1 MGTKVK
7 RRLGAVLV
15 FLALVSAVTALRWS
29 GTAAAVGTDFVI
41 AQMDDP
47 YYGYFPCVV
56 NVPKEVFA
64 GETDGS
70 EENGKLL
77 VNYYYND
84 RHGPSALDEPRGTIM
99 LTESVDNGVTW
110 SEPRAAIT
118 NETIH
123 EWGICRPGEH
133 DYGDTC
139 LEARVNDM
147 KVLSDGTIIMT
158 FFTYGDPLLDQK
170 TYLTESKDGGETWEQ
185 AVNIPSKILS
195 SVCRQGS
202 IAEFTDGT
210 LLMSLYGYKSGQP
223 KNGLTTVTL
232 IEGKRN
238 DDGIWEWSDDRI
250 FGESKSSD
258 AILNEVALL
267 APDGGDIVYAL
278 GRETGEVWQSQ
289 DRGETW
295 TVIGRQGALQ
305 QPKLLQVD
313 DNKIFAAY
321 VKPTIPRP
329 VYGKMFYPEH
339 GWDATTEK
347 LIYQFPG
354 GAGDGRSDY
363 DMGNPDAV
371 LTNDG
376 KLLTVYYSGVT
387 RSIRGNLSDL
397 DEWNIPALDESLE
410 VTGGEQRLTVFEDDF
425 DSLEPGEQY
434 TRSDLTITN
443 GQLLTA
449 GEDGQ
454 IVFKRAGGISPQMT
468 TLNNGDHYVRGNVTL
483 RFDFRFMQPST
494 GWQDVDI
501 SLQALTTTVQ
511 IKLREENLLFT
522 QNIYT
527 AESIVVPEPA
537 EDGSEVPSKHTAGE
551 WFSLRWTRSGN
562 THYIRSWARDEAEP
576 TDWDIVSVD
585 DAYKDDYGTI
595 RFSYGTD
602 MDGATFELD
611 NLSVTREVNFRLSQD
626 TLTLEK
632 GASQRLDTTVLPVLT
647 GLTPAVGSVQWA
659 SDNPEVASVS
669 SDGTVT
675 AVGVGTATVTA
686 SLKNV
691 KATCNVTVN
700 RPGAADS
707 GSVEMSDGYGRWNI
721 LSDDYDYSVDPD
733 NAQYDKQPG
742 VSQAY
747 RFVGPEY
754 FTLYDG
760 VLRMTGSGEETAIKR
775 GEMITRQ
782 SVTGDYSL
790 RYRFRFNDAV
800 QAEKTEELYVSLTHG
815 VTDLNLQVHLR
826 QDGLLLKNNGVE
838 KDSAAKTHGV
848 GQWYN
853 FRATRSGR
861 TLFVR
866 TWADGQAEPNEWDVI
881 YSNDL
886 LATAVGPVRLSYYQ
900 AGAESSMDIDDFA
913 VSKNLRLTLS
923 ETEKT
928 LETGGT
934 FYLTAELTPDLTNE
948 RPIPPGVTFAS
959 SDETVAHVSA
969 AGKVTALSAGESV
982 ITASVGNLTA
992 TCTVT
997 VSEPVPE
1004 EPDLTPDE
1012 EDPDEST
1019 DGDPGE
1025 EPGGNSGEESGG
1037 DPSEPTDEGNKEGCG
1052 GAVAGSSAL
1061 PALITVIS
1069 AGLLFYRRKY
1079 SV

>member
-7 RRLGAVLV
+7 RRFGAVLI
-15 FLALVSAVTALRWS
+15 FLALVSAAAALRWS

-41 AQMDDP
+41 ARMDAP
-47 YYGYFPCVV
+47 YYAYFPCVV

-64 GETDGS
+64 GKTDGS
-70 EENGKLL
+70 EKNGKLL

-84 RHGPSALDEPRGTIM
+84 RHGPAALDEPRGTTM
-99 LTESVDNGVTW
+99 LTESVDNGKTW
-110 SEPRAAIT
+110 STPRAAIT

-133 DYGDTC
+133 DYGATC

-158 FFTYGDPLLDQK
+158 FFTYGDPQLDQK
-170 TYLTESKDGGETWEQ
+170 TYLTESKDGGETWER
-185 AVNIPSKILS
+185 AVNIPSKILG

-202 IAEFTDGT
+202 IAEFSDGT

-238 DDGIWEWSDDRI
+238 GDGVWEWSDDRI

-258 AILNEVALL
+258 AVLNEVALL
-267 APDGGDIVYAL
+267 APGGGDIVYAL
-278 GRETGEVWQSQ
+278 GRETGEVWQSY

-295 TVIGRQGALQ
+295 TVIGRQGKLQ

-321 VKPTIPRP
+321 VKPTVPRP

-347 LIYQFPG
+347 LIYEFPG

-397 DEWNIPALDESLE
+397 DEWSIPALDESLE

-425 DSLEPGEQY
+425 DSLTPGQQY

-454 IVFKRAGGISPQMT
+454 IVFKRSGGVSPQMT
-468 TLNNGDHYVRGNVTL
+468 TLNNGDHYVRGNFTL
-483 RFDFRFMQPST
+483 RFDFRFGQKST
-494 GWQDVDI
+494 GTWQDVDI
-501 SLQALTTTVQ
+501 SLQALTTKVQ

-522 QNIYT
+522 QDIYT
-527 AESIVVPEPA
+527 AESIVVPKPS

-562 THYIRSWARDEAEP
+562 TQYIRSWAKGEAEP
-576 TDWDIVSVD
+576 TEWDIVSVD
-585 DAYKDDYGTI
+585 DTYKDDYGTV

-626 TLTLEK
+626 ALTLEK
-632 GASQRLDTTVLPVLT
+632 GASQQLNATVLPVLT
-647 GLTPAVGSVQWA
+647 GLTPAVGSVQWS

-686 SLKNV
+686 ALKNV
-691 KATCNVTVN
+691 KATCAVTVV
-700 RPGAADS
+700 RPGAADL

-721 LSDDYDYSVDPD
+721 LSDDYG
-733 NAQYDKQPG
+733 YDAASGERYDEQPG
-742 VSQAY
+742 VGEAY
-747 RFVGPEY
+747 NFVGGEY
-754 FTLYDG
+754 FTLHAG
-760 VLRMTGSGEETAIKR
+760 ALRLTAAGTPSKR
-775 GEMITRQ
+775 GDMTTKQ
-782 SVTGDYSL
+782 AVTGDYSL
-790 RYRFRFNDAV
+790 RYRFRFNDEV
-800 QAEKTEELYVSLTHG
+800 QDGKTEELYTSLTHG
-815 VTDLNLQVHLR
+815 VSGLNLQVHVR
-826 QDGLLLKNNGVE
+826 QDGLVLKNNAVE
-838 KDSAAKTHGV
+838 RDAAAKTHET

-861 TLFVR
+861 TLFAR
-866 TWADGQAEPNEWDVI
+866 TWADGQPEPSEWDVV
-881 YSNDL
+881 YSDDL
-886 LATAVGPVRLSYYQ
+886 LAGAAGPVRLSYYQ
-900 AGAESSMDIDDFA
+900 AGNESTMDIDDFS
-913 VSKNLRLTLS
+913 VSKNMRLTLS
-923 ETEKT
+923 DTEKT
-928 LETGGT
+928 LETKET
-934 FYLTAELTPDLTNE
+934 FQLTAEITPDLTGE
-948 RPIPPGVTFAS
+948 RPVPPGVTFAS
-959 SDETVAHVSA
+959 SDESVAHVSA

-982 ITASVGNLTA
+982 ITVSAGNLTA

-997 VSEPVPE
+997 VTAPEPE
-1004 EPDLTPDE
+1004 EPTTPGG
-1012 EDPDEST
+1012 EDPDET
-1019 DGDPGE
+1019 PDEPDPGE
-1025 EPGGNSGEESGG
+1025 EPGG
-1037 DPSEPTDEGNKEGCG
+1037 DPSEPAEPADDGKKKGCG
-1052 GAVAGSSAL
+1052 SAAAGASSAL
-1061 PALITVIS
+1061 ALAAAAA
-1069 AGLLFYRRKY
+1069 AGLLLFRRKY
-1079 SV
+1079 SM